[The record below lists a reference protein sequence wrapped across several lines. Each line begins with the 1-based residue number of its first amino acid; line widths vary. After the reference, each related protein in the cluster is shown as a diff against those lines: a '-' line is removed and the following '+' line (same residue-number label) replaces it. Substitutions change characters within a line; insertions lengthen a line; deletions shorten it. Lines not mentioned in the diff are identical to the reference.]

1 MAENLIQLAD
11 EEGFHQGWSDGLAG
25 AHKMP
30 CPDIG
35 FSLLEPGFV
44 KRFNTAYYDAYE
56 TAREEQRRRAAL
68 EVRRS
73 HEQSEQRER

>member
-1 MAENLIQLAD
+1 MAENLIELAE
-11 EEGFHQGWSDGLAG
+11 EEGFKQGWSDGLAG
-25 AHKMP
+25 AGKMP

-35 FSLLEPGFV
+35 FSLLEPGYM
-44 KRFNTAYYDAYE
+44 KHFNASYHDAYE

-73 HEQSEQRER
+73 HEQSEQRDR